1 MQRNTDENLII
12 RQPQLELSDEDLRGQ
27 PGQSHAPVWPPQH
40 KPTQEETIQ
49 PPAKK
54 EKKNNSFLHSL
65 STILLSFHLF
75 DISCIR
81 VNNGYLSSRLPSYV
95 QCSH

>member
-12 RQPQLELSDEDLRGQ
+12 RQPQLELSDEDLCGQ

-54 EKKNNSFLHSL
+54 EKKKQFISSQFINNFAFISF
-65 STILLSFHLF
+65 
-75 DISCIR
+75 
-81 VNNGYLSSRLPSYV
+81 V
-95 QCSH
+95 SH

>member
-27 PGQSHAPVWPPQH
+27 PGQSHARVWPPQH
-40 KPTQEETIQ
+40 KLTQEETIQ

-54 EKKNNSFLHSL
+54 EKKK
-65 STILLSFHLF
+65 TIHFFTVYQQFCFHFICFTL
-75 DISCIR
+75 
-81 VNNGYLSSRLPSYV
+81 VV
-95 QCSH
+95 

>member
-54 EKKNNSFLHSL
+54 EKK
-65 STILLSFHLF
+65 TIHFFTVYHLF